1 MNFNNTFTFLNFTSR
16 TTNSAK
22 TIEENYNVPIQVQIK
37 KNRIRSFEFA
47 GYSVLAL
54 ISAGLGKMI
63 ADKIDI
69 NGVFNLKLTGLMIV
83 AIILG
88 LFAAYNLYSLFN
100 KK

>member
-1 MNFNNTFTFLNFTSR
+1 
-16 TTNSAK
+16 
-22 TIEENYNVPIQVQIK
+22 
-37 KNRIRSFEFA
+37 
-47 GYSVLAL
+47 
-54 ISAGLGKMI
+54 MI